1 MAFKMKGKSPM
12 MKALIGKQ
20 HNLPPELKAKIEA
33 SPAKKYASDA
43 QRKAVHASKAE
54 SGMKMKKE
62 AAMKLKITQTP
73 EGGYGKKHDKLT
85 AKGRKAQDDAM
96 DAFDAGKTRKT
107 DRLDKKAAKKFGKAR
122 DIRVKSP
129 MKLDKNKP
137 VYDKRVETKK
147 EVMKAN
153 ALEDKNND
161 AAARKAYAKMM
172 AKKAK
177 KETKAKDTPMK
188 KSIPEK
194 MQHGGVS
201 GEKGSKERRLKKT
214 RAKLINKQHAKKK
227 GTIGN
232 AIRKSR
238 VKNINRKLKA
248 DGTFYADKDQG
259 TKSVRDG
266 GRIEF

>member
-33 SPAKKYASDA
+33 SP
-43 QRKAVHASKAE
+43 
-54 SGMKMKKE
+54 MKK
-62 AAMKLKITQTP
+62 
-73 EGGYGKKHDKLT
+73 GGEYGKRHDKLI

-107 DRLDKKAAKKFGKAR
+107 NRLDKKAAKKFGKAR
-122 DIRVKSP
+122 DIRTKKNSSSA
-129 MKLDKNKP
+129 MKTGDHSDATGHKHGISKNLKKKTE
-137 VYDKRVETKK
+137 YDPRVETRE

-161 AAARKAYAKMM
+161 AAAKRAYDKMM

-177 KETKAKDTPMK
+177 SKAKAKDTPMK
-188 KSIPEK
+188 KGKKGSHA
-194 MQHGGVS
+194 HGSVS
-201 GEKGSKERRLKKT
+201 GEKGSKERRLKET

-227 GTIGN
+227 GTLGN
-232 AIRKSR
+232 AVRKSR
-238 VKNINRKLKA
+238 VKRINRKLKA
-248 DGTFYADKDQG
+248 DGTFYSGKDSK